1 MQLGSTCKVKF
12 KKPRKTS
19 KKLSKSSQ
27 LLMKQLLSRT
37 DNSLKDLLELER
49 QNQRLKKHT
58 TMPGP
63 NGRKLDSMNSLMKD
77 ISKKS
82 ETLST
87 TLREH
92 TMRTEICSQ
101 KWPCKKPEIKLL
113 EKMSRNS
120 KIREPKT
127 LLMMRMNWL
136 HSRVH

>member
-1 MQLGSTCKVKF
+1 
-12 KKPRKTS
+12 
-19 KKLSKSSQ
+19 
-27 LLMKQLLSRT
+27 
-37 DNSLKDLLELER
+37 LLELER
-49 QNQRLKKHT
+49 QDQRLKKHT

-127 LLMMRMNWL
+127 LLMMRMN
-136 HSRVH
+136 